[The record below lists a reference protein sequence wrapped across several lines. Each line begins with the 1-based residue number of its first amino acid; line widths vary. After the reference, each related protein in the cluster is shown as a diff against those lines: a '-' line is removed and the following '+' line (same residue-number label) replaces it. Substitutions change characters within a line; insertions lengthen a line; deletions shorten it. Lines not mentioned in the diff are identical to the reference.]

1 MSKYKPYFPALAKC
15 APDSSFFNETISLAN
30 NNGETVCSHWRAYH
44 HPDGMYPIIGA
55 TFILN
60 SENKIILQKNSR
72 YKRTDALKWTFSSG
86 GHIDATETQEQGALR
101 ELLEE
106 MGIKGVLD
114 CKIGVYRN
122 MRNGKPGAFYT
133 VWLVRHNGP
142 YQIDEQEAD
151 CIRAFTLDEVYGM
164 VQKNPNDFKQPFVT
178 AFLDFYK
185 RRNEFGV

>member
-1 MSKYKPYFPALAKC
+1 MSKYQPYFPSLAK
-15 APDSSFFNETISLAN
+15 SSANTSHFNEIVSLAN
-30 NNGETVCSHWRAYH
+30 NQGETVCSHWRAYP
-44 HPDGMYPIIGA
+44 HPEGMYPLIGA
-55 TFILN
+55 TFIFN
-60 SENKIILQKNSR
+60 DENKIVLQKNSQ

-86 GHIDATETQEQGALR
+86 GHIEATETQEQGALR

-106 MGIKGVLD
+106 MGINATLE

-122 MRNGKPGAFYT
+122 LRNGKPGAFYT

-151 CIRAFTLDEVYGM
+151 CIRAFTINEVYGM
-164 VQKNPNDFKQPFVT
+164 IQQNPDDFKQPFVT

-185 RRNEFGV
+185 RRKEFL